1 VHKLV
6 EFRAGQIV
14 SRPCYESSSRD
25 AVLQEIETM
34 VSQADL
40 ELLAISAGFVA
51 IAIQIGRS
59 GEQDFAFDQRSSD
72 FGWKLAP
79 L

>member
-1 VHKLV
+1 ML
-6 EFRAGQIV
+6 EL
-14 SRPCYESSSRD
+14 P
-25 AVLQEIETM
+25 M

-40 ELLAISAGFVA
+40 ELLAISIGFVA

-59 GEQDFAFDQRSSD
+59 GEQDFAFDQWSSD
-72 FGWKLAP
+72 FEWKLAA